1 VFYDGIILETYA
13 GQYGETCYIYLSIST
28 ENKLKTSLVTL
39 CQSSGKSIIS
49 YLSTETAEV
58 FRVLANFNLLD
69 LFTKTGTITGA
80 VFADDAN
87 LLCALRLQ
95 ALRWDGED

>member
-1 VFYDGIILETYA
+1 MLVSMEKPAT
-13 GQYGETCYIYLSIST
+13 SISPSPQKT
-28 ENKLKTSLVTL
+28 NSNTSLVTL
-39 CQSSGKSIIS
+39 SCQSSGKSIIS

-95 ALRWDGED
+95 ALQWDGED